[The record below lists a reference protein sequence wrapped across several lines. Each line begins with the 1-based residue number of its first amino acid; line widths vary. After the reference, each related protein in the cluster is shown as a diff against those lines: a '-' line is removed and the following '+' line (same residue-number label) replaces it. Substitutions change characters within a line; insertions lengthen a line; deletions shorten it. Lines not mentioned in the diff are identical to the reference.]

1 MKYPLVLEMGTG
13 TALRSGSYTKAA
25 CRAVRDALWKNAIYI
40 ADVFDVDKS
49 KMQVSVEIACQNP
62 DQVDL
67 DAVVG
72 EFPYGTV
79 DAKAVQG
86 GLDIARPSEGDGP
99 PTLMAHAA
107 IRVGLDLVGKEANA

>member
-1 MKYPLVLEMGTG
+1 M
-13 TALRSGSYTKAA
+13 S
-25 CRAVRDALWKNAIYI
+25 
-40 ADVFDVDKS
+40 KS
-49 KMQVSVEIACQNP
+49 

-67 DAVVG
+67 DAVVR